1 MAQKEHQASRERRET
16 LDYQDFQA
24 LKDYVENGGVQG
36 PPDFLDR
43 RVRRESQ

>member
-1 MAQKEHQASRERRET
+1 MVQKEHQASRERRET

-24 LKDYVENGGVQG
+24 LKDYVENVGVQD
-36 PPDFLDR
+36 PLDFLDR